1 MDLYVEKYRP
11 KSIQECILPENLTDT
26 FQKMVEAGTPQNLL
40 LCGPAGTGKT
50 SVAKALCSD
59 LDAESIIINCSED
72 GNIDTLRTKIRTF
85 ASSVSLNGST
95 KVVILD
101 EFDYSNAN
109 SIQPALRGAIE
120 EFAKNCRFIITCN
133 YKNRI
138 ISPIHSRCTNIEFS
152 IPSEEKPSMAKRF
165 MSRLKFILDNESI
178 EYEEQV
184 LAKLILRYF
193 PDFRR
198 VINEIQRYSVSG
210 VIDVGILSD
219 YDKIRIQDLV
229 DAMKE
234 KNFTDARK
242 WVVSNL
248 DNSAPELFRKIYDS
262 LSDSLEKT
270 AIPDAILIIA
280 EYQYKSAFVA
290 DQEINFVA
298 CIVELMMRCEF
309 K

>member
-1 MDLYVEKYRP
+1 MDLFVEKYRP
-11 KSIQECILPENLTDT
+11 STVNDCILSKELSST
-26 FQKMVEAGTPQNLL
+26 FSEMVKEGTPQNLL
-40 LCGPAGTGKT
+40 FCGPAGTGKT
-50 SVAKALCSD
+50 SVAKAICSD
-59 LDAESIIINCSED
+59 LDAESIVINCSED
-72 GNIDTLRTKIRTF
+72 GNIDTLRTKIRSF
-85 ASSVSLNGST
+85 ASTVSLNGNK

-120 EFAKNCRFIITCN
+120 EFANNCRFIITCN

-138 ISPIHSRCTNIEFS
+138 IAPIHSRCTNIEFT
-152 IPSEEKPSMAKRF
+152 IPSNEKPILAKKF
-165 MSRLKFILDNESI
+165 LDRLKFILDNEGI
-178 EYEEQV
+178 KYEEEV
-184 LAKLILRYF
+184 LAKLILRHF

-210 VIDVGILSD
+210 TIDVGILSD
-219 YDKIRIQDLV
+219 YDKIRIQDLI
-229 DAMKE
+229 DSMKN

-242 WVVSNL
+242 WIVSNL
-248 DNSAPELFRKIYDS
+248 DNSPPDLFRKIYDS
-262 LSDSLEKT
+262 LSDTMSKT
-270 AIPDAILIIA
+270 SVPDAILIIA
-280 EYQYKSAFVA
+280 DYQYKSAFVA

>member
-11 KSIQECILPENLTDT
+11 RTIGDCILPKNLSDT
-26 FQKMVEAGTPQNLL
+26 FNEMVKDGTPQNLL

-50 SVAKALCSD
+50 SVAKSLCSD

-72 GNIDTLRTKIRTF
+72 GNIDTLRTKIRSF
-85 ASSVSLNGST
+85 ASTVSLNGNT

-120 EFAKNCRFIITCN
+120 EFSKNCRFIITCN

-138 ISPIHSRCTNIEFS
+138 IAPIHSRCTNIEFS
-152 IPSEEKPSMAKRF
+152 IPSAEKPGMAKKF
-165 MSRLKFILDNESI
+165 LSRLKYILEEESI
-178 EYEEQV
+178 KYEEPV
-184 LAKLILRYF
+184 LAKMILRHF

-210 VIDVGILSD
+210 IIDVGILSD

-248 DNSAPELFRKIYDS
+248 DNSPPEMFRKIYDS
-262 LSDSLEKT
+262 LSDSLQKT
-270 AIPDAILIIA
+270 SIPDAILIIA
-280 EYQYKSAFVA
+280 DYQYKSAFVA

>member
-11 KSIQECILPENLTDT
+11 KTISECILPKNLNET
-26 FQKMVEAGTPQNLL
+26 FEEMVKEGTPQNLL

-59 LDAESIIINCSED
+59 LDAESIVINCSED
-72 GNIDTLRTKIRTF
+72 GNIDTLRTKIRSF
-85 ASSVSLNGST
+85 ASTVSLNGNT

-120 EFAKNCRFIITCN
+120 EFSKNCRFIITCN

-138 ISPIHSRCTNIEFS
+138 IAPIHSRCTNIEFS
-152 IPSEEKPSMAKRF
+152 IPSEEKPGMAKRF
-165 MSRLKFILDNESI
+165 LSRLMFILDQENI
-178 EYEEQV
+178 QYEEKV
-184 LAKLILRYF
+184 LANLILRHF

-210 VIDVGILSD
+210 TIDVGILSD
-219 YDKIRIQDLV
+219 YDKIRIQDLIS
-229 DAMKE
+229 AMKN

-242 WVVSNL
+242 WIVSNL
-248 DNSAPELFRKIYDS
+248 DNSPPELFRK
-262 LSDSLEKT
+262 
-270 AIPDAILIIA
+270 
-280 EYQYKSAFVA
+280 
-290 DQEINFVA
+290 
-298 CIVELMMRCEF
+298 
-309 K
+309 

>member
-11 KSIQECILPENLTDT
+11 KTISECILPKNLNDT
-26 FQKMVEAGTPQNLL
+26 FEEMVKEGTPQNLL

-59 LDAESIIINCSED
+59 LDAESIVINCSED
-72 GNIDTLRTKIRTF
+72 GNIDTLRTKIRSF
-85 ASSVSLNGST
+85 ASTVSLNGNT

-120 EFAKNCRFIITCN
+120 EFSKNCRFIITCN

-138 ISPIHSRCTNIEFS
+138 IAPIHSRCTNIEFS
-152 IPSEEKPSMAKRF
+152 IPSEEKPGMAKRF
-165 MSRLKFILDNESI
+165 LSRLAFILEQENI
-178 EYEEQV
+178 QYEEKV
-184 LAKLILRYF
+184 LAKLILRHF

-210 VIDVGILSD
+210 TIDVGILSD
-219 YDKIRIQDLV
+219 YDKIRIQDLIS
-229 DAMKE
+229 AMKD

-242 WVVSNL
+242 WIVSNL
-248 DNSAPELFRKIYDS
+248 DNSPPELFRKMYDS
-262 LSDSLEKT
+262 LSDNLEKNS
-270 AIPDAILIIA
+270 IPDAILIIA

>member
-11 KSIQECILPENLTDT
+11 KTISECILPKNLNDT
-26 FQKMVEAGTPQNLL
+26 FEEMVKDGTPQNLL

-59 LDAESIIINCSED
+59 LDAESIVINCSED
-72 GNIDTLRTKIRTF
+72 GNIDTLRTKIRSF
-85 ASSVSLNGST
+85 ASTVSLNGNI

-120 EFAKNCRFIITCN
+120 EFSKNCRFIITCN

-138 ISPIHSRCTNIEFS
+138 IAPIHSRCTNIEFS
-152 IPSEEKPSMAKRF
+152 IPSEEKPGMAKRF
-165 MSRLKFILDNESI
+165 LSRLRFILEQENI
-178 EYEEQV
+178 QYEEKV
-184 LAKLILRYF
+184 LAKLILRHF

-210 VIDVGILSD
+210 TIDVGILSD
-219 YDKIRIQDLV
+219 YDKIRIQDLIS
-229 DAMKE
+229 AMKD

-242 WVVSNL
+242 WIVSNL
-248 DNSAPELFRKIYDS
+248 DNSPPELFRKMYDS
-262 LSDSLEKT
+262 LSDNLEKNS
-270 AIPDAILIIA
+270 IPDAILIIA